1 MTEKIYYIDTKQTQ
15 FTSTVTACEFD
26 EKKKVYKVC
35 LKASAFFPEEGGQL
49 ADIGILDEQT
59 VLDVHIKNDILYHYV
74 EKEIPVGKEV
84 FGQIDWSRRFD
95 FMQQHSG
102 EHILSGLLHST
113 YGFTNVGFH
122 LGLTE
127 VTLDVDGAIGIDAL
141 REIERKANEVI
152 WKNIPILCSF
162 PDRETLANM
171 SYRSKIEIEGQVRI
185 VEIPGVDLCACCAP
199 HVDSTGQ
206 IGMIKILDAMPHRGG
221 TRITI
226 ACGGRA
232 LLDYTT
238 KQTIVKQSMGL
249 LSAKESAVI
258 DATAKLFDD
267 INKWKTL
274 ANTLTAELLTEK
286 CHMLATPDES
296 QNAYLFVSLNNTVA
310 IRNTINELTDA
321 YAGYCGIFA
330 GNDETGY
337 TYIMGSK
344 TLDCRT
350 IGSHLRDTLNAK
362 GGGSNA
368 MIQGNITATRQ
379 AIETQLSTFTI

>member
-171 SYRSKIEIEGQVRI
+171 SYRSKIEIEGDIRI

-321 YAGYCGIFA
+321 YVGYCGIFA

-337 TYIMGSK
+337 TYIIGSK

>member
-1 MTEKIYYIDTKQTQ
+1 M
-15 FTSTVTACEFD
+15 
-26 EKKKVYKVC
+26 
-35 LKASAFFPEEGGQL
+35 
-49 ADIGILDEQT
+49 
-59 VLDVHIKNDILYHYV
+59 
-74 EKEIPVGKEV
+74 
-84 FGQIDWSRRFD
+84 
-95 FMQQHSG
+95 
-102 EHILSGLLHST
+102 
-113 YGFTNVGFH
+113 
-122 LGLTE
+122 
-127 VTLDVDGAIGIDAL
+127 
-141 REIERKANEVI
+141 
-152 WKNIPILCSF
+152 
-162 PDRETLANM
+162 
-171 SYRSKIEIEGQVRI
+171 
-185 VEIPGVDLCACCAP
+185 
-199 HVDSTGQ
+199 
-206 IGMIKILDAMPHRGG
+206 
-221 TRITI
+221 
-226 ACGGRA
+226 
-232 LLDYTT
+232 
-238 KQTIVKQSMGL
+238 
-249 LSAKESAVI
+249 
-258 DATAKLFDD
+258 
-267 INKWKTL
+267 